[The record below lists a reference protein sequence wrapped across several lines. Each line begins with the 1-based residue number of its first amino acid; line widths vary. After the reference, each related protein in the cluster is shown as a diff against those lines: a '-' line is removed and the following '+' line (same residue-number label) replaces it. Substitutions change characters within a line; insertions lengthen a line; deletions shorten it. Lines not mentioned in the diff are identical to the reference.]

1 MAQETTSPTRV
12 VEDARRILRTVR
24 AEIERG
30 RRPYASDVR
39 RLSERSLALRF
50 PEYVQ
55 FLEKYGFLTIDRRTD
70 TLVLT
75 AAGEQVVDGHDARM
89 RGMAGDAK
97 YHFGDRLNAAP
108 LADDPGVEAVRVDGR
123 YLKYELI
130 GRGGLGTVWRGH
142 HLALDRPV
150 AVKLFEG
157 LSEVFRPD
165 QQEEARRRM
174 ELAVRSHARLV
185 SPFVVQVLD
194 QNADHEPPYFVM
206 ELAEGGNLRG
216 LLESGPLSAAVAVRY
231 FVQVALGLK
240 AAHAQG
246 LLHRDLKPEA
256 VLLDGAGNVKLSDF
270 GLTRIAERDGAR
282 VRQAYVGFGSVGYMA
297 PELFR
302 GSAAGGPAVDIYAL
316 GILLYEML
324 TGELPGRRS
333 PMPSQMVAG
342 VPTDLDELFD
352 QMTQDD
358 PASRPADI
366 DQVLT
371 ALWTSKD
378 VVALLDARQAPFFV
392 EPPMALP
399 GLPGGRRA
407 AASAQQAL
415 EAGDPHERSLEPGSR
430 VAGPPSGESPA
441 ARMSV
446 PVVVEPPPDAEPA
459 VPAMRAPESTP
470 APPSAPQVASP
481 APQAPTPQAAPTSQP
496 APTPQAAPTSA
507 PQVSVFQAVPAPQ
520 VVVPAVVQATPVP
533 QSAPAPRAS
542 IAIEPPPPRS
552 RSEVTE
558 ELNLSDLDPSRG
570 SGPHPV
576 AAPTP
581 RGAGVRAAP
590 IARRPIASTRP
601 TGDHPALEADSVP
614 ARAVP
619 VEDPGPEVVIVT
631 RTPLSREEPSTD
643 RPVPQAVPVAVDDDE
658 PGLFASQS
666 MGRFTDASSTDGSV
680 EELELD
686 DLVEEDGRGR
696 GMSREE
702 IANRLKKLRK
712 S

>member
-185 SPFVVQVLD
+185 SPFVVQILD

-324 TGELPGRRS
+324 TSELPGRRS
-333 PMPSQMVAG
+333 PMPSQLVAG

-399 GLPGGRRA
+399 GLPGSRRA
-407 AASAQQAL
+407 AASTQQAH
-415 EAGDPHERSLEPGSR
+415 EASDPHDRSPEPVSR

-446 PVVVEPPPDAEPA
+446 AVVVDPPEAEPA
-459 VPAMRAPESTP
+459 VQAVRAPESTP
-470 APPSAPQVASP
+470 TPPSAPAPQAAAP
-481 APQAPTPQAAPTSQP
+481 APQAPAAAPQAAP
-496 APTPQAAPTSA
+496 AAQAAPTPA
-507 PQVSVFQAVPAPQ
+507 PQVAVFQAVPAPQ
-520 VVVPAVVQATPVP
+520 AVVPPVVQAPQATPAP

-581 RGAGVRAAP
+581 RTAGVRAAP

-601 TGDHPALEADSVP
+601 TGDHPALEADSAP
-614 ARAVP
+614 ARPVP
-619 VEDPGPEVVIVT
+619 VEDAGPEVVIVT
-631 RTPLSREEPSTD
+631 RTPLSRDEPSTD
-643 RPVPQAVPVAVDDDE
+643 RPVPLAVPVAVDDDE

-686 DLVEEDGRGR
+686 DLVEDDGRGR

-712 S
+712 I